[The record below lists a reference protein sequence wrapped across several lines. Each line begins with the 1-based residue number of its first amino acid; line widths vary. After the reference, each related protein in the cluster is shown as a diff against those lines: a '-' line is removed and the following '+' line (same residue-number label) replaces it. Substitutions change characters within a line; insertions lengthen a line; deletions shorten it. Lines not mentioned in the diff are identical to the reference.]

1 MAVGV
6 PAWEDRGRE
15 FGNRTYSAVHY
26 QQHVDYDAAWNGDHP
41 QLIRRV
47 ETQVTQEEE
56 RQESRCATRKN
67 ITVSDVLVKGSEGAQ
82 NYKMLKC
89 GLDAGTI

>member
-15 FGNRTYSAVHY
+15 FGDRTYSAAHY

-41 QLIRRV
+41 QLIRRA
-47 ETQVTQEEE
+47 ETQVTQEGE
-56 RQESRCATRKN
+56 RQENALRVSFMLSSQNSFISKKSREKKVTSIGGVR
-67 ITVSDVLVKGSEGAQ
+67 D
-82 NYKMLKC
+82 
-89 GLDAGTI
+89 